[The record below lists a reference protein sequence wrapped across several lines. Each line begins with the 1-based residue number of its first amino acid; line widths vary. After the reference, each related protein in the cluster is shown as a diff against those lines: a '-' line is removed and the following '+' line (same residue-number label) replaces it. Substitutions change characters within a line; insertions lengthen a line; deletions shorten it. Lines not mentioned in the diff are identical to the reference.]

1 MVSGEKPAV
10 GGGAVAP
17 EGVKT
22 LAGAPEF
29 VAPAADEQIVTLKN
43 EVGEFRFSNIGG
55 GLASVRLLQH
65 AVNGADLVEINQIG
79 RAPIGSLS
87 RVAGEPSDG
96 LVYAVNAAES
106 GVDRVVFEAVSAENL
121 KIKKTYTLRHL
132 DESVD
137 LKDSGHPAEM
147 APGYVVDYELTMESV
162 GDAVVTATDYYVYI
176 GASGPLAPSQWDVP
190 NVCWMMGEEAD
201 HEAVSGF
208 TATSF
213 LGMSFG
219 ENREEIRQALVG
231 MGWVGVYNQFYA
243 TLVMPSEPLAG
254 SELWSRRVLAN
265 NLPTADKPYYGIE
278 SAFQLPVAKAAPGE
292 PVSYSMEIYAGPRSY
307 EGLKSLGGER
317 EDVMFYGWF
326 SPISGALMWLL
337 LKIKGWVGVFGIA
350 VILVTVILRILI
362 WPLHA
367 KSTRTM
373 KRMSQLTPKMNEVR
387 EKYKDNPQK
396 QQQEMMTLYKT
407 YGVNPFGGCLPMFLQ
422 IPIFFGFYRMLQS
435 AVELRGQS
443 FLWVE
448 DLSMPDTIAQV
459 GGIDVNPLPLL
470 MAVTMVLQMAVTPTS
485 GDKTQQ
491 RMFMIMPVVF
501 LFICYNFA
509 SALALY
515 WTTQNI
521 FAIGQTWL
529 MGKMPQPTL
538 ERKKPAPKGPRGG
551 AGGDGSGKPKKPKG
565 PRTGGSGKSA
575 LKKNG

>member
-1 MVSGEKPAV
+1 
-10 GGGAVAP
+10 
-17 EGVKT
+17 
-22 LAGAPEF
+22 
-29 VAPAADEQIVTLKN
+29 
-43 EVGEFRFSNIGG
+43 
-55 GLASVRLLQH
+55 
-65 AVNGADLVEINQIG
+65 
-79 RAPIGSLS
+79 
-87 RVAGEPSDG
+87 
-96 LVYAVNAAES
+96 
-106 GVDRVVFEAVSAENL
+106 
-121 KIKKTYTLRHL
+121 
-132 DESVD
+132 
-137 LKDSGHPAEM
+137 
-147 APGYVVDYELTMESV
+147 
-162 GDAVVTATDYYVYI
+162 
-176 GASGPLAPSQWDVP
+176 
-190 NVCWMMGEEAD
+190 
-201 HEAVSGF
+201 
-208 TATSF
+208 
-213 LGMSFG
+213 
-219 ENREEIRQALVG
+219 
-231 MGWVGVYNQFYA
+231 GWVGVY
-243 TLVMPSEPLAG
+243 
-254 SELWSRRVLAN
+254 
-265 NLPTADKPYYGIE
+265 
-278 SAFQLPVAKAAPGE
+278 
-292 PVSYSMEIYAGPRSY
+292 
-307 EGLKSLGGER
+307 
-317 EDVMFYGWF
+317 
-326 SPISGALMWLL
+326 
-337 LKIKGWVGVFGIA
+337 GIA

-485 GDKTQQ
+485 GDKMQQ

-538 ERKKPAPKGPRGG
+538 EKKKPAPKGPRGG
-551 AGGDGSGKPKKPKG
+551 AGGDGGGKPKKPKG
-565 PRTGGSGKSA
+565 PRTGGAGKSA